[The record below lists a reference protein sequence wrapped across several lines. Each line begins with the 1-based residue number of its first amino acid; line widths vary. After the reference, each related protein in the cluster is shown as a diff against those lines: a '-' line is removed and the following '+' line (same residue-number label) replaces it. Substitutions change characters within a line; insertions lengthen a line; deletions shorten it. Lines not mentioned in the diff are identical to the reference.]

1 MTAAK
6 RRSLRL
12 NILMVLLIYIIGGY
26 DEVLGVDDYEQEC
39 GVMPRKIQSSCL
51 EFCRRLCGVMPRNEV
66 QS

>member
-1 MTAAK
+1 MNMTAE
-6 RRSLRL
+6 RRSLWL

-39 GVMPRKIQSSCL
+39 GVMPH
-51 EFCRRLCGVMPRNEV
+51 NEV